1 MMPLRRK
8 KILLGPLPGPLNTEN
23 YMRQAI
29 VETMLV
35 AACAIG
41 IAVGGIYIYKN
52 VSCFDFFGLAKGCV
66 IGKNV

>member
-1 MMPLRRK
+1 
-8 KILLGPLPGPLNTEN
+8 
-23 YMRQAI
+23 MRQAI